1 MARHSRRYGQM
12 VKGLDTSRRYAVR
25 EAVGQLLNNGHRV
38 KFEESM
44 DLAIKLDI
52 DTKQA
57 DQMVRGSFTLPHG
70 TGKTKRVVAFCEG
83 ALAEEAKAAGAVEA
97 GGEELVNKVKGG
109 WLDFDVAVAHP
120 SAMRLVGSLGRI
132 LGPQGKMPSP
142 KSGTVTADVAQAVAE
157 FMGGRVE
164 YRADSFGNI
173 HVPVGR
179 VSWEADRIVENVEAF
194 IGHILSVRPSAVKG
208 IYLQRAA
215 LSTTMGPGLR
225 LAV

>member
-1 MARHSRRYGQM
+1 MAKRSRRYGEM
-12 VKGLDTSRRYAVR
+12 VKGLDTSRRYSVR
-25 EAVGQLLNNGHRV
+25 EAVEALLNNGHRA
-38 KFEESM
+38 KFEESV
-44 DLAIKLDI
+44 DLAIKLGI

-57 DQMVRGSFTLPHG
+57 DQMVRGSFTLPNG
-70 TGKTKRVVAFCEG
+70 TGKTKRVIAFCEG
-83 ALAEEAKAAGAVEA
+83 TVAEEAKAAGAVEA

-109 WLDFDVAVAHP
+109 WLDFDVAIAHP
-120 SAMRLVGSLGRI
+120 SAMRMVGSLGRV

-142 KSGTVTADVAQAVAE
+142 KSGTVTPDVARAVGE
-157 FMGGRVE
+157 FQGGRVE

-173 HVPVGR
+173 HIPVGR
-179 VSWEADRIVENVEAF
+179 VSWGADGIVENVDAF

-208 IYLQRAA
+208 IYLERAA